1 MSGRS
6 EFRDAGNI
14 TKSVSVTNKNK
25 IIVGFL
31 KRGVCAAVD
40 GAVTRVSQPST
51 RARSRVSFAPA
62 TVIFVNWSTCTFSLT
77 FLLNS
82 FSY

>member
-31 KRGVCAAVD
+31 KRSVCAAVD